1 MNARGASPVARRAAR
16 KRPKLKLNKETIKD
30 LTAADKDIKGGA
42 RDETGNRCQVNGD
55 ASNNGCQS

>member
-1 MNARGASPVARRAAR
+1 MNARAPRPATRKPGS

-42 RDETGNRCQVNGD
+42 PVETGNRCQVNGD